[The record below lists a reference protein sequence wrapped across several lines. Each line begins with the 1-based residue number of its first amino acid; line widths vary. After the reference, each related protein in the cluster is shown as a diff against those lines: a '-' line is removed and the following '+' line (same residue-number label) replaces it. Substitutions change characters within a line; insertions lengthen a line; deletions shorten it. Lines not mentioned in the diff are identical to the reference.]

1 VFVFLLLVGGLVY
14 GSAAFAGSH
23 VFVFAGIAFALW
35 LVALGGRSAW
45 RLIAGTGTPA
55 GNR

>member
-1 VFVFLLLVGGLVY
+1 VFVLLLLVGGLIY

-23 VFVFAGIAFALW
+23 VFVFAGIALALW

-45 RLIAGTGTPA
+45 RLIAGPGAPS